1 MIEKLSD
8 QMMREIAWEH
18 YFGAKN
24 RAIAKDGMRLAR
36 DYYDAQIDAQAKTME
51 DLAKVCLEFLNAD
64 MSAEEM
70 KFPRLCEAIDS
81 TVNLLGPLCYLAG
94 FLAAGG
100 TIKE

>member
-36 DYYDAQIDAQAKTME
+36 DYYDAQIDKQAKTINEMY
-51 DLAKVCLEFLNAD
+51 DLYLENRPDQKIFEYATDSGLD
-64 MSAEEM
+64 EESGWS
-70 KFPRLCEAIDS
+70 FAEAIA
-81 TVNLLGPLCYLAG
+81 L
-94 FLAAGG
+94 FIAAGG
-100 TIKE
+100 TIKDGE